1 MSGDWRMQAACRGL
15 DTSLFFP
22 ERGDYAA
29 VEAAKAVCSSCP
41 VRVQCLA
48 EALELPREMAE
59 IGIWGGTSA
68 RQRRIMMKGV
78 RRPVAKPARCGTDAG
93 YNRHRRA
100 SEDAC
105 SACREAHA
113 RAIAGRK
120 ASAA

>member
-1 MSGDWRMQAACRGL
+1 MADWRMQAACRGL

-41 VRVQCLA
+41 VRVQCLV

-78 RRPVAKPARCGTDAG
+78 KRPVAKPARCGTDAG